1 MDYRWLTTEA
11 AAKWLDLAAASDEPT
26 LKLAARLRK
35 DLTAE
40 RVHLVLEQV
49 DLRRRAAEKF
59 SLAGQMFFTAK
70 GLEQATDE
78 WLAAY
83 KAEKFADGDGGVLAD
98 LCCGIGGD
106 LLPLAGRGPVVGV
119 DRDPVAAAFI
129 EANVEAWRAAGQATE
144 RVEVRIGKVGC
155 FDASEVTAWHLDP
168 DRRPSGRRTTRVI
181 AHDPSPEVIDRLL
194 AACPNGAIKLAP
206 AAELPD
212 GWASRAELEWIS
224 RGRECRQLVA
234 WFGELTEKHG
244 QRKATI
250 LDSWRVV
257 RGAWRG
263 TKTLHDDPRTI
274 RRGGPRSVTGDLDVP
289 LPLAPRV
296 GRFVFE
302 PDAAVLAAKLT
313 GALADEHG
321 LSAVTPGIAY
331 LTGDAAI
338 DDAALACFE
347 VLDQLPL
354 RIETLK
360 SWLDNRGIGRLE
372 IKKRG
377 VDTDPEWLRRQL
389 QVAGDNAAT
398 LIVTRIDGRR
408 TVIAARRASR

>member
-1 MDYRWLTTEA
+1 
-11 AAKWLDLAAASDEPT
+11 
-26 LKLAARLRK
+26 
-35 DLTAE
+35 
-40 RVHLVLEQV
+40 V
-49 DLRRRAAEKF
+49 DLRRRGAEKF

-78 WLAAY
+78 WVAAY
-83 KAEKFADGDGGVLAD
+83 KAVKFADGDRGVQAD

-106 LLPLAGRGPVVGV
+106 LLALAGRGPVVGV
-119 DRDPVAAAFI
+119 DRDPVAAAFT
-129 EANVEAWRAAGQATE
+129 EANVAAWRVAGRATD
-144 RVEVRIGKVGC
+144 RVEFHTGEVGC
-155 FDASEVTAWHLDP
+155 FDAREMSAWHLDP
-168 DRRPSGRRTTRVI
+168 DRRPAGRRTIRVV
-181 AHDPSPEVIDRLL
+181 AHDPPPEIIDRLL
-194 AACPNGAIKLAP
+194 AECPDGAIKLAP

-234 WFGELTEKHG
+234 WFGAPAENSG
-244 QRKATI
+244 RRKATI
-250 LDSWRVV
+250 LDSWRVA
-257 RGAWRG
+257 RGAWRE
-263 TKTLHDDPRTI
+263 TKTLHDEPRTTYHS
-274 RRGGPRSVTGDLDVP
+274 PRSVTGDLDVP

-313 GALADEHG
+313 GALAAEHG
-321 LSAVTPGIAY
+321 LSVVTPGIAY
-331 LTGDAAI
+331 LTGDTAI

-360 SWLDNRGIGRLE
+360 SWLKDRGIGRLE

-377 VDTDPEWLRRQL
+377 VDTDPERLRRQL
-389 QVAGDNAAT
+389 QVAGDDTAT
-398 LIVTRIDGRR
+398 LIVTRIEGRR
-408 TVIAARRASR
+408 TVIAARRVHPS

>member
-11 AAKWLDLAAASDEPT
+11 AAKWLELAAASDEPT
-26 LKLAARLRK
+26 LKLAERLRK
-35 DLTAE
+35 ELPAE

-49 DLRRRAAEKF
+49 DLRRRAAERF

-78 WLAAY
+78 WVAAY
-83 KAEKFADGDGGVLAD
+83 KAEKFADGDRGVQAD

-106 LLPLAGRGPVVGV
+106 LLALTGRGPVVGV
-119 DRDPVAAAFI
+119 DRDPVAAAFT
-129 EANVEAWRAAGQATE
+129 EANVAAWRAAGRATD
-144 RVEVRIGKVGC
+144 RVEFHTGEVGC
-155 FDASEVTAWHLDP
+155 FDARAMTAWHLDP
-168 DRRPSGRRTTRVI
+168 DRRPAGRRTTRVV
-181 AHDPSPEVIDRLL
+181 AHDPPPEVIERLL

-234 WFGELTEKHG
+234 WFGALAENSG
-244 QRKATI
+244 RRKATI
-250 LDSWRVV
+250 LDSSRMA
-257 RGAWRG
+257 RGAWRK
-263 TKTLHDDPRTI
+263 TKTLHDESRTTHHS
-274 RRGGPRSVTGDLDVP
+274 PRSVTGDLDVP

-313 GALADEHG
+313 GALAAEHA
-321 LSAVTPGIAY
+321 LSAITPGIAY
-331 LTGDAAI
+331 LTGDTAL

-360 SWLDNRGIGRLE
+360 SWLKDRGIGRLE

-377 VDTDPEWLRRQL
+377 VDTDPERLRRQL
-389 QVAGDNAAT
+389 QVAGDATAT
-398 LIVTRIDGRR
+398 LIVTRIEGRR
-408 TVIAARRASR
+408 TVIAARRVHPS

>member
-1 MDYRWLTTEA
+1 M
-11 AAKWLDLAAASDEPT
+11 
-26 LKLAARLRK
+26 
-35 DLTAE
+35 
-40 RVHLVLEQV
+40 
-49 DLRRRAAEKF
+49 
-59 SLAGQMFFTAK
+59 
-70 GLEQATDE
+70 
-78 WLAAY
+78 
-83 KAEKFADGDGGVLAD
+83 
-98 LCCGIGGD
+98 
-106 LLPLAGRGPVVGV
+106 
-119 DRDPVAAAFI
+119 
-129 EANVEAWRAAGQATE
+129 
-144 RVEVRIGKVGC
+144 
-155 FDASEVTAWHLDP
+155 TAWYLDP
-168 DRRPSGRRTTRVI
+168 DRTPSGRRTTRVI
-181 AHDPSPEVIDRLL
+181 THDPPPEVIDRLL

-250 LDSWRVV
+250 LDSWSVV

-263 TKTLHDDPRTI
+263 TKTLHDEPRTI

-313 GALADEHG
+313 GALAAIHS
-321 LSAVTPGIAY
+321 LSAVAPGIAY
-331 LTGDAAI
+331 LTGDMLV

-347 VLDQLPL
+347 VLDRLPL
-354 RIETLK
+354 RIETIK

-377 VDTDPEWLRRQL
+377 VDTDPEWLRRKL

-408 TVIAARRASR
+408 TVIATRRVHPS